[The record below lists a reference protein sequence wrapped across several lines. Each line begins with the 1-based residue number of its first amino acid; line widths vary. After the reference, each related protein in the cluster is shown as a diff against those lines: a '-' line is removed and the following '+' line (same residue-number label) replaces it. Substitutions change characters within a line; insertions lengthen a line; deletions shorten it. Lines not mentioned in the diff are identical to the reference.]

1 MKWVVSFAMGLLIS
15 IALLVALGSLWD
27 VLW

>member
-1 MKWVVSFAMGLLIS
+1 MKWVVSFAIGLLIS

-27 VLW
+27 VQW

>member
-1 MKWVVSFAMGLLIS
+1 MKWVVSFAVGLLIS

-27 VLW
+27 VQW

>member
-27 VLW
+27 VQW